1 MKIWK
6 ESGLLSREVLYYK
19 KLIEQD
25 KVSVNF
31 LTFGD
36 ADDKT
41 FIKDDLINVIPV
53 YSKIRYSKSKLIRF
67 FKKSLFI
74 PLYLEMNYNTQI
86 YLRQIKCLDR
96 GWELSQKYISK
107 TIDR

>member
-1 MKIWK
+1 MNITLIFTFDVSLKIWK

-41 FIKDDLINVIPV
+41 FIKDDLINVIQ
-53 YSKIRYSKSKLIRF
+53 
-67 FKKSLFI
+67 FI
-74 PLYLEMNYNTQI
+74 A
-86 YLRQIKCLDR
+86 R
-96 GWELSQKYISK
+96 
-107 TIDR
+107 